1 MIKTGLEVLVTQ
13 EGERLRGRRIGLV
26 TQSAAILP
34 DVRSS
39 VDALLDAGA
48 TLTALFGPEH
58 GIDGAA
64 PDAAHIEHAVHA
76 RLGIP
81 IFSLYGVQHEPTPAM
96 LAQVD
101 LLVFDMQDVGVRFY
115 TYLSTLFYVLRSA
128 GAAGIP
134 VLVLDRPNPI
144 TGVHVE
150 GPLLEPDFQSF
161 VGMLP
166 LPIRHGMTLGELAR
180 MINDEA
186 RFGVDLTVLPMQ
198 GWGRNMWFDETGLPW
213 AATSPGMP
221 HLSTVTVYPGACLIE
236 GTTLSEGRGTTLP
249 FEIVG
254 APWLDGDR
262 LARTL
267 NGMNLPGVRFR
278 PVRFTPTD
286 SKHTHLSCAGVQW
299 HVLDRALLRPVVT
312 GLHVVAAIRS
322 QHPEHFEFL
331 TTSWEGRPPH
341 FDLLMGNVRVRAGLE
356 QGVSVEELTA
366 DWPTVAEEFRRRRRP
381 YLIYGAKT

>member
-39 VDALLDAGA
+39 VNALLDTGA

-64 PDAAHIEHAVHA
+64 ADAAHIEHAVNA

-81 IFSLYGVQHEPTPAM
+81 IFSLYGEQHEPTPAM

-128 GAAGIP
+128 SAAGVP

-144 TGVHVE
+144 AGVHVE
-150 GPLLEPDFQSF
+150 GPLLEPAFQSF

-186 RFGVDLTVLPMQ
+186 RFGADLTVLPMQ
-198 GWGRNMWFDETGLPW
+198 GWRRNMWFDETGLPW
-213 AATSPGMP
+213 APTSPAMP
-221 HLSTVTVYPGACLIE
+221 HLSTATVYPGACLIE
-236 GTTLSEGRGTTLP
+236 GTTLSEGRGTALP
-249 FEIVG
+249 FELVG
-254 APWLDGDR
+254 APWLNGDR

-267 NGMNLPGVRFR
+267 NGLSLPGVRFR
-278 PVRFTPTD
+278 PVRFTPAD
-286 SKHTHLSCAGVQW
+286 SKHAQRTCEGVQW
-299 HVLDRALLRPVVT
+299 HVLDRALFRPVVT

-322 QHPEHFEFL
+322 QHPEHFAFL
-331 TTSWEGRPPH
+331 ATSWEGRPPH
-341 FDLLMGNVRVRAGLE
+341 FDLLMGNARVRVGLE

-366 DWPTVAEEFRRRRRP
+366 DWPAVTDEFRRRRRP
-381 YLIYGAKT
+381 YLLYGAKT

>member
-13 EGERLRGRRIGLV
+13 EGERLRGHRIGLV

-58 GIDGAA
+58 GIDGASA
-64 PDAAHIEHAVHA
+64 DAARIDHAVHEW
-76 RLGIP
+76 LGIP
-81 IFSLYGVQHEPTPAM
+81 IFSLYGAQHEPTPAM

-128 GAAGIP
+128 GAAGAP
-134 VLVLDRPNPI
+134 VLLLDRPNPI
-144 TGVHVE
+144 SGVQVE
-150 GPLLEPDFQSF
+150 GPLLEPECQSF
-161 VGMLP
+161 VGMLS
-166 LPIRHGMTLGELAR
+166 LPIRHGMTLGELAC

-186 RFGVDLTVLPMQ
+186 RLGADLTVLPMQ
-198 GWGRNMWFDETGLPW
+198 GWRRSMWFDETGLPW
-213 AATSPGMP
+213 APTSPGIP
-221 HLSTVTVYPGACLIE
+221 QLSTAVVYPGACLVE
-236 GTTLSEGRGTTLP
+236 GTTLSEGRGTALP
-249 FEIVG
+249 FEVVG
-254 APWLDGDR
+254 APWLDGER

-267 NGMNLPGVRFR
+267 NRLNLPGVRFR

-286 SKHTHLSCAGVQW
+286 NKHAQLPCAGVQW
-299 HVLDRALLRPVVT
+299 HVLDRTEFCPVVT
-312 GLHVVAAIRS
+312 GVHVVAAIRS
-322 QHPEHFEFL
+322 QHPDRFEFL
-331 TTSWEGRPPH
+331 ATSWEGRPPH
-341 FDLLMGNVRVRAGLE
+341 FDLLMGNARVRAGLE

-366 DWPTVAEEFRRRRRP
+366 DWPTVAEQFHRRRHP
-381 YLIYGAKT
+381 YLLYGAET